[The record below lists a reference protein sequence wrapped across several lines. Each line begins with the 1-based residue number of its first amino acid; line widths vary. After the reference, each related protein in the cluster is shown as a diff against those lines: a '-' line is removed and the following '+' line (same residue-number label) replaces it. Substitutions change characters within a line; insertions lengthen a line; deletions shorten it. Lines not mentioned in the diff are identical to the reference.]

1 MLCFFKTQN
10 MVFDNFVGTNK
21 KADMKIIEI
30 QDVTKTYRLNKKTGN
45 IITAINHV
53 SLDIE
58 DGEILGLLGA
68 NGAGKTTLIKIML
81 DLIKTDSGRIII
93 DGYDVAKHREKALKE
108 VGAIVEEPTLF
119 SDFTGMENLK
129 YFAKLQNAHINE
141 EKIKSIVKLV
151 GLEDRIDSKFKS
163 YSLGMRQRLGIAQ
176 ALIHSPKILMLDE
189 PTNGLDP
196 NGIIEMRELFKSLK
210 NELGIT
216 IIISSHILSEMQ
228 QLCDR
233 VAFMVKGEIKAVKTM
248 DEVNFGVDKLKKF
261 ALECGDLQ
269 KAKKILEDMELSVQ
283 KSENML
289 IIRATQS
296 DISKAIKALVQN
308 DIDIYSLARQ
318 KRKLED
324 LYNEV
329 SLSKSISEE
338 VAK

>member
-1 MLCFFKTQN
+1 
-10 MVFDNFVGTNK
+10 
-21 KADMKIIEI
+21 MKIIEI

-45 IITAINHV
+45 IVTAVNHV

-58 DGEILGLLGA
+58 EGEILGLLGA

-129 YFAKLQNAHINE
+129 YFAKLQNADINE

-151 GLEDRIDSKFKS
+151 GLEERIDSKFKS

-210 NELGIT
+210 KELGIT

-261 ALECGDLQ
+261 ALECSDLQ

-329 SLSKSISEE
+329 SLSQNISEE

>member
-1 MLCFFKTQN
+1 
-10 MVFDNFVGTNK
+10 
-21 KADMKIIEI
+21 MKIIEI

-45 IITAINHV
+45 IVTAVNHV

-58 DGEILGLLGA
+58 EGEILGLLGA

-119 SDFTGMENLK
+119 GDFTGMENLK
-129 YFAKLQNAHINE
+129 YFAKLQNADINE

-151 GLEDRIDSKFKS
+151 GLEERIDSKFKS

-261 ALECGDLQ
+261 ALECSDLQ

-329 SLSKSISEE
+329 SLSQNISEE